1 MAANAIAV
9 EIDHPSRRID
19 PARVKQAAA
28 QVLDGEDRALRGL
41 TVVLSDHDTVHRLNR
56 EYLGHDYVTD
66 VLSFDLSL
74 SDDADVSGASD
85 DASSGPTAVD
95 GEVYVDLDTAAERHD
110 EFGASFEE
118 EVLRYVVHGVLHLA
132 GYDDATEAG
141 QEEMRMLEDRYLR
154 ALPSAE

>member
-1 MAANAIAV
+1 VAADAIAV

-19 PARVKQAAA
+19 PARVKQAVA

-66 VLSFDLSL
+66 VLSFDLSAP
-74 SDDADVSGASD
+74 DDVDVPDA
-85 DASSGPTAVD
+85 ASSGSTAID

-118 EVLRYVVHGVLHLA
+118 EVLRYVIHGVLHLA
-132 GYDDATEAG
+132 GYDDATEAA
-141 QEEMRMLEDRYLR
+141 QEEMRVLEDRYLH
-154 ALPSAE
+154 ALAAE